1 VEILGTK
8 SLPGSL
14 DLVSHLLETLNRV
27 VQSISPNQADVSY
40 VEQLLMS
47 AVDSAASKIVVDIP
61 FFYPWTLLNYLQ
73 EAPNLSPSAI
83 RLDILVEVIRG
94 MCRSVFCRPLT
105 YRR

>member
-1 VEILGTK
+1 MEILGTK

-61 FFYPWTLLNYLQ
+61 FVYPCTLLSYPQ
-73 EAPNLSPSAI
+73 EAPNLSPSTI

-94 MCRSVFCRPLT
+94 MCWSVFCRPLT
-105 YRR
+105 YTR